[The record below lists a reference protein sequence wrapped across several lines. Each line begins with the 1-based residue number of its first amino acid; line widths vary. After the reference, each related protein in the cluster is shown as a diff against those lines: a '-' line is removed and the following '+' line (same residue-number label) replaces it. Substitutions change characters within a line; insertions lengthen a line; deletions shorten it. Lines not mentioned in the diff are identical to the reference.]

1 MKIMINK
8 TQNEKFAREQG
19 YDLTVGTEIEIEV
32 AGSVN
37 HLRGAYELLD
47 KNGRN
52 VNGIP
57 IGYGE
62 DEAGIKYLVVIWKS
76 GMSAYKE

>member
-8 TQNEKFAREQG
+8 TQNEKFARERG